1 MKKRLTIFVTVVVVA
16 VVAVG
21 GWLFYRR
28 SQTTN
33 AGSNADSVTT
43 ASTSL
48 QTDSDL
54 SGDHD
59 VLVVYFSRTEG
70 VWNGPLEIGNTARVA
85 NFIQEAT
92 NADIYEIIPEED
104 YPTDYEETTERA
116 QEEQDEDAR
125 PAIKG
130 DLPDVT
136 GYEYIFIGAPVWW
149 GEYPMIVRTFL
160 DVEANDLQDKTLIPF
175 TTHEGSGLGNTQS
188 QLESQFPNATVL
200 DGFSVRG
207 SNAADAQDDVTDWL
221 EDIGVTN

>member
-1 MKKRLTIFVTVVVVA
+1 MKKRLTIFIA
-16 VVAVG
+16 VLVIAIIAAG

-28 SQTTN
+28 SQATN
-33 AGSNADSVTT
+33 TGSNAQSVTK

-48 QTDSDL
+48 QTKKDL

-70 VWNGPLEIGNTARVA
+70 VWNGPLKIGNTARVA

-92 NADIYEIIPEED
+92 NADTYEIVPEKD
-104 YPTDYEETTERA
+104 YPTDYRETADQA
-116 QEEQDEDAR
+116 QKEQEEDAR

-136 GYEYIFIGAPVWW
+136 GYEYIFIGSPVWW
-149 GEYPMIVRTFL
+149 SEYPMIVRTFL
-160 DVEANDLQDKTLIPF
+160 DAEAKDLQNKTLIPF
-175 TTHEGSGLGNTQS
+175 TTHEGSGLGGTQE

-207 SNAADAQDDVTDWL
+207 TDAADAKSDVIDWL
-221 EDIGVTN
+221 TKIGVTN